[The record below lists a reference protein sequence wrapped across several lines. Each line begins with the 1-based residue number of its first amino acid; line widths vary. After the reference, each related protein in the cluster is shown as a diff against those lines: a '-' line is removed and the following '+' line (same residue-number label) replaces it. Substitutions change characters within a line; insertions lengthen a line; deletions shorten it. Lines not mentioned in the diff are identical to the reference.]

1 MPQQTEPSANS
12 ALGELLA
19 KMLPGSVVRSEHT
32 QVIVDHPGLQPD
44 IMVTAPG
51 RSPVVL
57 EAEFM
62 PAANAEAEARSRLGL
77 EVVAT
82 GRLIE
87 SAIALRYPDDMR
99 NSGNLAE
106 SLAAATI
113 SYCVVSEDEDRFP
126 ASGWIEGRVGD
137 LAEIVRLVSV
147 PQRAVDQAADALEKG
162 IERTASILNQLHES
176 RPDVMPAIAGLLGM
190 ADVTQTRRMAGSH
203 HCQRHGVPRA
213 SGRNARRQAAV
224 AAMLRLRRKSEA

>member
-1 MPQQTEPSANS
+1 MPQQTEPSTNN
-12 ALGELLA
+12 ALGELLD

-32 QVIVDHPGLQPD
+32 QIIVDHPGLRPD
-44 IMVTAPG
+44 ILVSSPG

-87 SAIALRYPDDMR
+87 SAIALRYPEDLR
-99 NSGNLAE
+99 GSSNLAE
-106 SLAAATI
+106 SLAHATI

-126 ASGWIEGRVGD
+126 RSGWIEG
-137 LAEIVRLVSV
+137 LASETWPSLSGSCRCRSARWTK
-147 PQRAVDQAADALEKG
+147 P
-162 IERTASILNQLHES
+162 
-176 RPDVMPAIAGLLGM
+176 P
-190 ADVTQTRRMAGSH
+190 TRWRRGS
-203 HCQRHGVPRA
+203 
-213 SGRNARRQAAV
+213 SGRPR
-224 AAMLRLRRKSEA
+224 